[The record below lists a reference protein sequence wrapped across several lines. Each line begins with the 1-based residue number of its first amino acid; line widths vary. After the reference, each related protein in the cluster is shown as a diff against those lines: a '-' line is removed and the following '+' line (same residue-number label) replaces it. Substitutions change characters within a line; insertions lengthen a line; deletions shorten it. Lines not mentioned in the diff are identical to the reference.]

1 MIGLDYLKKEVNCN
15 LNSND
20 IEQIFNA
27 MDFDNSGLIDYTEFI
42 ASFLDGSIHK
52 NEKFLRK

>member
-1 MIGLDYLKKEVNCN
+1 MMIGLDYLKKEVNCN

-20 IEQIFNA
+20 IQQIFGA

-52 NEKFLRK
+52 N